1 MFSEFLFR
9 DNLFFFFFNFKIF
22 CSYFIYFSITSSI
35 SIDLLTVS
43 VFFARLIY
51 FNCSSHPL
59 PNPSD
64 NSRPGWLSVSF
75 WYWLSQFLVL
85 SAVLQRYCWISLV
98 EIFWFCWLSDLEIS
112 ILLGFLL
119 CNEYLCLQFN
129 LFCIFL
135 WTLYSPPILII
146 YFLLFSCKFIKINQ
160 PASKFKLLPPFFF
173 WFNLGF

>member
-9 DNLFFFFFNFKIF
+9 DNLFFFFFLIFNFFILTLRMKVCKTFFFNQSRILF
-22 CSYFIYFSITSSI
+22 CSYFLYFSITSSI
-35 SIDLLTVS
+35 NIDLLTVS

-135 WTLYSPPILII
+135 WTLYSPPI
-146 YFLLFSCKFIKINQ
+146 
-160 PASKFKLLPPFFF
+160 
-173 WFNLGF
+173 